1 MIRFEFIN
9 SATGKW
15 NKVAEIQ
22 FVDPV
27 GFIAFLTEK
36 HE

>member
-1 MIRFEFIN
+1 MN
-9 SATGKW
+9 SAMEKW

-22 FVDPV
+22 FVNPV
-27 GFIAFLTEK
+27 GFIAYLTKK